1 MKRHRVSTRGSALL
15 ITLVFM
21 ALITII
27 VVGFLSS
34 MQINRPAAFVFMERS
49 RAAFYAQD
57 GIASATATLDQV
69 VLSTNTYWVSEPGQL
84 IFSNTATASLAN
96 IPLSSGTNTALI
108 PSAMSGYPAPNLNV
122 ASTRDPTEHIISN
135 TGNPLNLNW
144 IYVTQD
150 GTRSQFIN
158 PFTYQWVANPLYTPT
173 TANPVVGRFAYWTDD
188 ESSKINANT
197 AWGRADVGN
206 TNSLAS
212 PTMVDLAALQD
223 STNQITPAMASGLHT
238 YITTNNY
245 AALNNP
251 FFDSPEQARQVS
263 ASAAAVK
270 HFKSEIASYNHD
282 PGLGL
287 SMLNQPR
294 FVLTTR
300 PDRAGWTYNG
310 TAWVGVNG
318 LPGDPGTT
326 NAGTP
331 YYLRVLTN
339 EGTVSA
345 PDSISGSAANIAV
358 DPGFLTN
365 LSASRLNNTMNT
377 LMREFQATNWPVA
390 SAPSS
395 FASKFYPVGPNPS
408 QGQYPSS
415 DVALARSAQV
425 GLNIIE
431 YVRCKES
438 PQQVV
443 CPMRIDQAASA
454 STTNY
459 TFYSTG
465 TFPTGNIFYGS
476 TRAPV
481 INEIGLYCPAGT
493 PVAGPPAKIDFN
505 YVLLYTEIYNPVNY
519 GIVNYSITNMYLCA
533 DASGDPSITSSKI
546 GIAES
551 TKAVLNPGDLALVR
565 RSVTGAPN
573 VTSNV
578 LAPRP
583 AQMFLR
589 IFLNSAN
596 GYIGFAPY
604 SDLPS
609 TTYGTNNSAF
619 IPIPIDPVSTTT
631 NDPTLSNVLIQS
643 TEIDDPRIGV
653 HSGAWKWHSY
663 TAGVKNNTF
672 GAMNSVYLTNTDIAP
687 SGIAQQDTD
696 ANGNLSDA
704 SFYMPP
710 PAGTTTPISYYTTG
724 SPVNPLGYVTSVGEL
739 GYVHTGIESDT
750 MSYSIPIHTSSALTS
765 MPAGTPWRTLRL
777 QPNNYANTQT
787 VPDWAL
793 LDLFAVPTCST
804 NTQAAAI
811 LAPYGNTIGG
821 RVNINASLQ
830 PTNFDSGR
838 TMPLQAVFLGVTNSW
853 AAGTTNSYATAG
865 TISTNIINQVLS
877 PTSVNGTGKY
887 YPGTAAAAYATP
899 GQIAEIQGVSDS
911 GEASE
916 ENFREAIGQLCVR
929 GDVFTVYSVGQ
940 AIKISPTGGLVVTG
954 EQRAQAM
961 VERYQDPVSS
971 AVSLRPVYYRNLMP

>member
-287 SMLNQPR
+287 NMLNQPR

-318 LPGDPGTT
+318 LSGDPGTA

-345 PDSISGSAANIAV
+345 PDSISGSAPNIAV
-358 DPGFLTN
+358 DPGLLTN
-365 LSASRLNNTMNT
+365 LSASRLNNTMNA
-377 LMREFQATNWPVA
+377 LMREFLATNWPVA
-390 SAPSS
+390 SASSS
-395 FASKFYPVGPNPS
+395 FASKFYPVGPNAA

-415 DVALARSAQV
+415 DVAQVRCAQL
-425 GLNIIE
+425 GINIIE

-443 CPMRIDQAASA
+443 CPMRIDQTASA

-459 TFYSTG
+459 AFYAGEASLK
-465 TFPTGNIFYGS
+465 GNDFYGS
-476 TRAPV
+476 TRTPL
-481 INEIGLYCPAGT
+481 INEIGMYYPTGSTSGSSVDVGSL
-493 PVAGPPAKIDFN
+493 ILF
-505 YVLLYTEIYNPVNY
+505 TEIYNPVNY
-519 GIVNYSITNMYLCA
+519 GIVNYSTANMTLYFET
-533 DASGDPSITSSKI
+533 PSYSDFGSFALSSSVSSK
-546 GIAES
+546 
-551 TKAVLNPGDLALVR
+551 TTLNPGDYTITRTTYSTPPAQ
-565 RSVTGAPN
+565 VTFP
-573 VTSNV
+573 
-578 LAPRP
+578 LPRP
-583 AQMFLR
+583 TLAYVRVYLQEKGLDY
-589 IFLNSAN
+589 LS
-596 GYIGFAPY
+596 FAPY
-604 SDLPS
+604 ENIGS
-609 TTYGTNNSAF
+609 TAYGTNSNAF
-619 IPIPIDPVSTTT
+619 VCVPIDPANATVPSLTSVT
-631 NDPTLSNVLIQS
+631 IQS
-643 TEIDDPRIGV
+643 AEIDDPRLG
-653 HSGAWKWHSY
+653 SNTGAWKWHSY
-663 TAGVKNNTF
+663 TAGAKNNSF
-672 GAMNSVYLTNTDIAP
+672 GSVNSNYLTNTDIAP

-696 ANGNLSDA
+696 VNGNLSDA

-710 PAGTTTPISYYTTG
+710 PAGTTTPITYYTTG
-724 SPVNPLGYVTSVGEL
+724 CPVNPLGYVTSVGEL
-739 GYVHTGIESDT
+739 GYVHTGIESDA

-765 MPAGTPWRTLRL
+765 MPAGIPWRSLRL
-777 QPNNYANTQT
+777 QPNNYVNTQT